1 MLDVPDAD
9 NEDVRDDEVK
19 EKAITDPITYP
30 DQTSSCATQSF
41 VERKDDID
49 CEDGADP
56 HNVVAPEKELSIDQ
70 NLFAKHAEGSPLVV
84 GPSKDYKHTSEEIK
98 EATEDIKDF
107 KHTEDIKEASVL
119 WSPRLLLAIS
129 IVLVSCCSNVIF
141 LELLVRQVFLILLFC
156 PLFYVMSDW

>member
-1 MLDVPDAD
+1 MPDVPDAD

-19 EKAITDPITYP
+19 EKTITDPITYP
-30 DQTSSCATQSF
+30 NQTSSCATQSF

-56 HNVVAPEKELSIDQ
+56 HNVVAPEEELSFDQ
-70 NLFAKHAEGSPLVV
+70 NLLAEGSPLVV

-98 EATEDIKDF
+98 EA
-107 KHTEDIKEASVL
+107 TEDIKEASVL

-141 LELLVRQVFLILLFC
+141 LELLVRQVFLILFFR